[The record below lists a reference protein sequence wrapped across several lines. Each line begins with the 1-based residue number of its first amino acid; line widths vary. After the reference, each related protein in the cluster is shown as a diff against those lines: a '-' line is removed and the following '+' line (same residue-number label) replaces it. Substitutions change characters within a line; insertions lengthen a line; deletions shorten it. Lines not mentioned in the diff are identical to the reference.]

1 MIDVLP
7 TGTLPNP
14 SYLRFYYSTLQC
26 LTVAYKQMEI
36 MDMALLGGE
45 GGARTK
51 DENQCKI

>member
-1 MIDVLP
+1 MMDVLP
-7 TGTLPNP
+7 TGALPNP

-36 MDMALLGGE
+36 MDMALLGE